1 MSLDQKTPAQ
11 PLADRVFEEFEPP
24 SDWDHDEGS
33 HTLILMLPG
42 FKKEQ
47 MRVQVTSTRILK
59 LSGERQISENK
70 WRRFHKEFTIPTDSD
85 TSGISAKFEA
95 GMLYVRLP
103 KMIKK
108 LQIPNN
114 NVPKPQQPTTTD
126 QKPTQQ
132 EAPKPQQPITTV
144 HKPTQ
149 QETPKPQKPTI
160 EKPNAQVVD
169 DQKRP
174 KVEDKVVESKV
185 EAQKPLLQEHKSDED
200 SQKKPY
206 KEKGRVETDQY
217 ANNKADKERE
227 EGAIL
232 ASKVQEMHG
241 SSSDGLGKR
250 GGKMDKR
257 SLTMEM
263 LSQQSQEYMKAL
275 SSLMEEVK
283 KQKKLANMLVVVF
296 FVLLLGL
303 YVKNAIKS

>member
-33 HTLILMLPG
+33 DTLILMLPG

-70 WRRFHKEFTIPTDSD
+70 WRRFRKEFTIPTDSD

-103 KMIKK
+103 KMINK

-114 NVPKPQQPTTTD
+114 NVPKPHQ
-126 QKPTQQ
+126 PTQQ
-132 EAPKPQQPITTV
+132 EVPKPQQPITTV
-144 HKPTQ
+144 QKPTQ

-160 EKPNAQVVD
+160 EKPNAQAVV

-174 KVEDKVVESKV
+174 KVEDKVAESKA

-200 SQKKPY
+200 SQKKTY
-206 KEKGRVETDQY
+206 KEKGRVETDQNS
-217 ANNKADKERE
+217 NNKAAKERA
-227 EGAIL
+227 EGAI

-257 SLTMEM
+257 SLTLEM